1 MSRQMTLSSFV
12 GWNSYLLLTPSE
24 WWLPTDFPTFA
35 IDDGW
40 RSIWIE
46 QGMSTDITLAEACSM
61 TINNCFSTSTAQLY
75 WSDAWQQQGG
85 ALDQTWW
92 KNMEQE

>member
-1 MSRQMTLSSFV
+1 
-12 GWNSYLLLTPSE
+12 
-24 WWLPTDFPTFA
+24 
-35 IDDGW
+35 
-40 RSIWIE
+40 
-46 QGMSTDITLAEACSM
+46 MSTDITLAEACSM